1 MKQLKKLASLLL
13 AMVMVFGLAATALAS
28 EGGGTDPVTPT
39 PIENPMEGALPGG
52 SITITNPV
60 KDQTYSIY
68 QIMYLVETTTDGVT
82 SYVYK
87 ANSVWKDWLKTQTSY
102 VTFDEADN
110 VSVNAGI
117 DRAAFGRLAMSY
129 ARGRN
134 FAASAT
140 VTDSVAEGATEAS
153 AVFSDVKLGYYI
165 ANPTSEFLCNPNQTE
180 GGNAVQ
186 VTADPIMQGELPGG
200 SITITNA
207 VVGQTYSIYQIMYL
221 VSYNEATHL
230 NTYKA
235 NSYWESWLRGE
246 EASPYVNVDQN
257 GYVTWKMHDD
267 NGNDIGAAE
276 FAKLAIKHASEN
288 IPAVDTQNAQGNN
301 DGIPT
306 PTVELT
312 FSGLKLGYYLVDSS
326 VGAICSLDTNNPNAE
341 ITDKNPAPTNYKE
354 VQENHD
360 HSWGKVN
367 DAEIGDIVD
376 FRSTVTLPEG
386 SENVTYHDT
395 MSSGLTLDTNSIKVY
410 TDEAMTTELNAS
422 NYTVYLENNTPT
434 EEGGYV
440 NNHCTFEVI
449 FSQTYLNLPIG
460 TGDGTRP
467 DTVYVKYSATVNADA
482 VIGGDGNLNSSHLSY
497 GNNSAVVTTPSTTKT
512 YVWEFEV
519 NKTAGDTGSPMSNV
533 EFVLLNS
540 DKTKVATFTNRDIDF
555 EITNEEGQKE
565 TITVSYRIF
574 NAWVDL
580 PSAVNGAIPY
590 TNWNDNMKLVT
601 DTDGKIHVGGLDS
614 DTTYYLREIKT
625 ANGYNMVGDTE
636 FVIESSVNDTN
647 DGMAQTAK
655 IISIVNNKGD
665 ELPTTG
671 GIGTTIFYVVGSILL
686 VGAAILLITKKR
698 MSVSK

>member
-1 MKQLKKLASLLL
+1 
-13 AMVMVFGLAATALAS
+13 MVMVFGLAATALAS
-28 EGGGTDPVTPT
+28 APDPTEPATEPVITDTPEPT
-39 PIENPMEGALPGG
+39 PA
-52 SITITNPV
+52 
-60 KDQTYSIY
+60 
-68 QIMYLVETTTDGVT
+68 
-82 SYVYK
+82 
-87 ANSVWKDWLKTQTSY
+87 
-102 VTFDEADN
+102 
-110 VSVNAGI
+110 
-117 DRAAFGRLAMSY
+117 
-129 ARGRN
+129 
-134 FAASAT
+134 
-140 VTDSVAEGATEAS
+140 
-153 AVFSDVKLGYYI
+153 
-165 ANPTSEFLCNPNQTE
+165 
-180 GGNAVQ
+180 
-186 VTADPIMQGELPGG
+186 PIMQGELPGG

-257 GYVTWKMHDD
+257 GYVTWKMD

-341 ITDKNPAPTNYKE
+341 ITDKNPAPTNEKE

-360 HSWGKVN
+360 QSWGKVN

-386 SENVTYHDT
+386 SENVIFHDN
-395 MSSGLTLDTNSIKVY
+395 MSNGLSLTVDELHPIEVIKCAVTLDNDGKQVITETADKLTLN
-410 TDEAMTTELNAS
+410 TD
-422 NYTVYLENNTPT
+422 YTVNNTPSHT
-434 EEGGYV
+434 NGSE
-440 NNHCTFEVI
+440 CTFEI
-449 FSQTYLNLPIG
+449 AFTPTYLESLENYEIQSENG
-460 TGDGTRP
+460 MHKATAYT
-467 DTVYVKYSATVNADA
+467 TVRIKYSATINANA

-519 NKTAGDTGSPMSNV
+519 NKTAGDTGLPMPNV

-540 DKTKVATFTNRDIDF
+540 DKSKVATFIDRTI
-555 EITNEEGQKE
+555 EISTENPDDPENPIITNEE
-565 TITVSYRIF
+565 YRIF
-574 NAWVDL
+574 NGWVD
-580 PSAVNGAIPY
+580 IPLEWTAEY
-590 TNWNDNMKLVT
+590 KLTTKNDGTIN
-601 DTDGKIHVGGLDS
+601 VGGLDS
-614 DTTYYLREIKT
+614 GTTYYLREIHT
-625 ANGYNMVGDTE
+625 AEGYNMVGDITVE
-636 FVIESSVNDTN
+636 ITSNKTN
-647 DGMAQTAK
+647 LGTMTQDDKT
-655 IISIVNNKGD
+655 IDVVNNKGD

-686 VGAAILLITKKR
+686 VGAVVLLVVKKR